1 MTTVVELDGA
11 KLDIRDHPAKMS
23 ACLRGGG
30 VKNLPNLPMDSCKK
44 LPTVSR
50 GVGVKNL
57 PTS

>member
-30 VKNLPNLPMDSCKK
+30 VKNLPNLPMDSTKK
-44 LPTVSR
+44 LPR
-50 GVGVKNL
+50 VGG
-57 PTS
+57 